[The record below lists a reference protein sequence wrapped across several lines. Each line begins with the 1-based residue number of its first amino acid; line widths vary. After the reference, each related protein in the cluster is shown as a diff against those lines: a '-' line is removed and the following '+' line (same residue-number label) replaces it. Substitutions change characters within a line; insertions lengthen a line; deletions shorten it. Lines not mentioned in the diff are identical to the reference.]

1 MIISA
6 HRVFQGKMPLIPI
19 RLKELTPTSGK
30 TQGRKGIQR
39 TSGKRVNLI
48 GKGSE
53 RPMDMKKAV
62 FKEIRQMENT
72 MEAGQSTIGNRS
84 KTQCQE
90 VFDFWVSPS
99 PFLLVFCL

>member
-1 MIISA
+1 M
-6 HRVFQGKMPLIPI
+6 VKPGDQ
-19 RLKELTPTSGK
+19 
-30 TQGRKGIQR
+30 
-39 TSGKRVNLI
+39 
-48 GKGSE
+48 
-53 RPMDMKKAV
+53 PMDMKKAV

-90 VFDFWVSPS
+90 VFDSWESPS